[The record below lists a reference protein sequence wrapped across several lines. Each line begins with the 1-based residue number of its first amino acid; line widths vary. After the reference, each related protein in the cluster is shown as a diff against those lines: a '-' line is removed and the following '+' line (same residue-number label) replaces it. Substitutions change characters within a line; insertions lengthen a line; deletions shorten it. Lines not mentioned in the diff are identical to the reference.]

1 MWAQSFDI
9 SVPRLSG
16 YSWLSVCPAVSSSAS
31 ANVNLDMVLKQ
42 LEPQQMQMRVLRV
55 RSDERKEHE
64 RNRHRGVTDAE
75 AARDTFLQQPLKQT
89 PAAETE
95 APGEHQ
101 RSCSL

>member
-1 MWAQSFDI
+1 MKLKCLMWAQSFDNSI
-9 SVPRLSG
+9 PRLSG

-55 RSDERKEHE
+55 ESEGRKEHE

-75 AARDTFLQQPLKQT
+75 AARDTFYN
-89 PAAETE
+89 
-95 APGEHQ
+95 
-101 RSCSL
+101 SL